1 MNNKKNKELW
11 GGGATL
17 EDLREWGSR
26 IMECTSV
33 KVSKAGEQV
42 VSSHARKVSRVA
54 EVE

>member
-1 MNNKKNKELW
+1 M

-26 IMECTSV
+26 IMECTSE